1 MRFFSLSLSLFKQGT
16 HCIYTA
22 LADVYGNYELTDI
35 PVREYYLLISSNST
49 RNDMTI
55 DAYTE
60 QTIKRLFSVKSY
72 EGLEL
77 VLKLSKYK
85 LIKVKLLLVWIL
97 KCL

>member
-1 MRFFSLSLSLFKQGT
+1 
-16 HCIYTA
+16 
-22 LADVYGNYELTDI
+22 
-35 PVREYYLLISSNST
+35 
-49 RNDMTI
+49 MTI
-55 DAYTE
+55 DAYTD

-85 LIKVKLLLVWIL
+85 LIKVKLLLVLIL